1 MDLQAFRNDEG
12 TEDYF
17 KSDFN
22 LVPEEGE
29 IEKLLDC
36 LNEAV
41 HWQEMEKGDEKNAG
55 PLHARCIEKLLRPK
69 EDPSDFEGDI
79 LIMFTYDEYPDDT
92 IKMRYKVDGYFEE
105 DGSPEICDYQIFW
118 FDHEEHDNPMDY
130 SAFHEFYAA
139 AETAAGF

>member
-1 MDLQAFRNDEG
+1 MTRAQKTTLSLTLTWYQKREKSRNYWIALMRRCTGRRWRKD
-12 TEDYF
+12 
-17 KSDFN
+17 
-22 LVPEEGE
+22 
-29 IEKLLDC
+29 
-36 LNEAV
+36 
-41 HWQEMEKGDEKNAG
+41 AG